1 MILQALVCCYEALA
15 GRGELEKEGW
25 SPVKVGWGLELDA
38 DGQVKSLLLMGG
50 TDAKGKQRP
59 RIMKL
64 PDPVKRSSGVA
75 ANFLC
80 DNSAYVLG
88 VDAKGKPERTRE
100 CFAACAQKHLNILKD
115 VQHPTAKAILNFFE
129 RWKPENAACHPA
141 IQPNLEALLKGGNI
155 VFVTHDAEGELQL
168 AQDVPEIRRAWD
180 EAYANSDDAVMG
192 RRLVTGEEG
201 PIAIL
206 HSSIK
211 GVMGAQ
217 SSGASLVSFNAP
229 AFESYGKENAR
240 DNQGQGRNAPVGKY
254 AAFAYGA
261 ALNYM
266 VGHADFH
273 GRLGDTTLVYWAEGA
288 EPAYGSAF
296 MAMMGMGGDDKNEIT
311 QKELSG
317 LLTALCQGNTVKW
330 ANVPLNPKNR
340 FYILGLAPNASRLS
354 VRFFLQNSF
363 DEFAQN
369 YQKHQD
375 DLKIVHSASDERET
389 LSMWAL
395 LGETV
400 VKKNNKPP
408 KSQRQLVEEIKETA
422 IKNPNKP
429 PKFQRQLV
437 EEMLNAILTG
447 SPYPSTLFT
456 QVEIRIRAEK
466 DINRGKA
473 AIIKAY
479 LRRNVVEQQRKNA
492 HVYEEVLGVALNE
505 SKTTDLPYRL
515 GRLFAVLEALQLEA
529 FKDNNNRDSK
539 PNTTIKDQFF
549 SSACATPAVAFPI
562 IVDRAQKYLRK
573 LKAKNKEGLA
583 RYYSG
588 MMDDIIGNFEEKR
601 YPAHLSLEDQGI
613 FQIGYYHQRQRMY
626 AKKEEKDNG

>member
-1 MILQALVCCYEALA
+1 MILQALVRCYEALA
-15 GRGELEKEGW
+15 ERGELEKPGW
-25 SPVKVGWGLELDA
+25 SPVKVSWGLELDA

-50 TDAKGKQRP
+50 TDAKGKQIP
-59 RIMKL
+59 RVMKL

-88 VDAKGKPERTRE
+88 IDAKGKPERTRE
-100 CFAACAQKHLNILKD
+100 CFAACARKHQD
-115 VQHPTAKAILNFFE
+115 VLRDVRHPTAKAILNFFE

-141 IQPNLEALLKGGNI
+141 IQPNLETLLKGGNI

-180 EAYANSDDAVMG
+180 EAYAKSDDAVMG
-192 RRLVTGEEG
+192 RCLVTGEEG

-206 HSSIK
+206 HPSIK

-229 AFESYGKENAR
+229 AFESYGKESAR

-296 MAMMGMGGDDKNEIT
+296 MAMMGMGGEDKNEIT
-311 QKELSG
+311 QKELRG

-330 ANVPLNPKNR
+330 ENVPLNPKNR

-363 DEFAQN
+363 DEFVQN
-369 YQKHQD
+369 YQKHQE
-375 DLKIVHSASDERET
+375 DLDIVRPTFDERET

-395 LGETV
+395 L
-400 VKKNNKPP
+400 
-408 KSQRQLVEEIKETA
+408 RETA

-429 PKFQRQLV
+429 PEFQRQLV

-466 DINRGKA
+466 EINRGKA

-529 FKDNNNRDSK
+529 FRDNNNRDSK

-549 SSACATPAVAFPI
+549 SSACATPVVAFPI

-583 RYYSG
+583 RYYSD

-626 AKKEEKDNG
+626 AKKEEKDDG

>member
-1 MILQALVCCYEALA
+1 MILQALVRCYEALA
-15 GRGELEKEGW
+15 ERGELEKPGW
-25 SPVKVGWGLELDA
+25 SPVKVSWGLELDA

-50 TDAKGKQRP
+50 TDAKGKQIP
-59 RIMKL
+59 RVMKL

-100 CFAACAQKHLNILKD
+100 CFAACARKHQDVLKD
-115 VQHPTAKAILNFFE
+115 VRHPTAKAILNFFE

-141 IQPNLEALLKGGNI
+141 IQPNLETLLKGGNI

-180 EAYANSDDAVMG
+180 EAYAKSDDAVMG
-192 RRLVTGEEG
+192 RCLVTGEEG

-206 HSSIK
+206 HPSIK

-229 AFESYGKENAR
+229 AFESYGKESAR

-266 VGHADFH
+266 VGQGDFH

-296 MAMMGMGGDDKNEIT
+296 MAMMGMGGEDKNEIT

-317 LLTALCQGNTVKW
+317 VLTALCQGHTVKW
-330 ANVPLNPKNR
+330 ANVPLNPENR

-354 VRFFLQNSF
+354 VCFFLQDSF
-363 DEFAQN
+363 GAFVKH
-369 YQKHQD
+369 YQKHQER
-375 DLKIVHSASDERET
+375 LNIVRPAFDERET

-395 LGETV
+395 LRETV
-400 VKKNNKPP
+400 I
-408 KSQRQLVEEIKETA
+408 KS
-422 IKNPNKP
+422 PNKP

-437 EEMLNAILTG
+437 EEMLRAVLTG
-447 SPYPSTLFT
+447 SRYPSALYT
-456 QVEIRIRAEK
+456 QTEIRLRAEK
-466 DINRGKA
+466 NINRGKA

-479 LRRNVVEQQRKNA
+479 LLRNVVEQQKDQT
-492 HVYEEVLGVALNE
+492 HIYKEVLDVELNE
-505 SKTTDLPYRL
+505 QSTYLPYRL
-515 GRLFAVLEALQLEA
+515 GRLFAVLEAVQQKA
-529 FKDNNNRDSK
+529 NPNI
-539 PNTTIKDQFF
+539 NTTIKDRYFN
-549 SSACATPAVAFPI
+549 SACATPALVFPTLL
-562 IVDRAQKYLRK
+562 RLAQ
-573 LKAKNKEGLA
+573 
-583 RYYSG
+583 S
-588 MMDDIIGNFEEKR
+588 
-601 YPAHLSLEDQGI
+601 HLSKIGGGAEVYYDKMITELLGDVTQSYPLRLSLQDQGI
-613 FQIGYYHQRQRMY
+613 FQIGYYHQKQKLFT
-626 AKKEEKDNG
+626 KKEEKDNG

>member
-1 MILQALVCCYEALA
+1 MILQALVRCYEALA
-15 GRGELEKEGW
+15 ERGELEKEGW
-25 SPVKVGWGLELDA
+25 SPVKVSWGLELDA

-50 TDAKGKQRP
+50 TDAKGKQIP
-59 RIMKL
+59 RVMKL
-64 PDPVKRSSGVA
+64 PDPVKRASGIA
-75 ANFLC
+75 TNFLC
-80 DNSAYVLG
+80 DNSSYILG
-88 VDAKGKPERTRE
+88 IDAKGKPERTRG
-100 CFAACAQKHLNILKD
+100 CFAACAQKHQDVLKD
-115 VQHPTAKAILNFFE
+115 VRHPTAKAILNFFE

-192 RRLVTGEEG
+192 RCLVTGEEG

-254 AAFAYGA
+254 AAFAYVA

-266 VGHADFH
+266 IGHADFH

-296 MAMMGMGGDDKNEIT
+296 MAMMGMGGEDKNEIT

-317 LLTALCQGNTVKW
+317 VLNALCQGNTVKW
-330 ANVPLNPKNR
+330 ANVPLNPENR

-354 VRFFLQNSF
+354 VCFFLQDSF
-363 DEFAQN
+363 GALVTH
-369 YQKHQD
+369 YQKHQER
-375 DLKIVHSASDERET
+375 LNIVRPAFDERET

-395 LGETV
+395 LRETV
-400 VKKNNKPP
+400 NPNSRD
-408 KSQRQLVEEIKETA
+408 KSAQPQLVG
-422 IKNPNKP
+422 
-429 PKFQRQLV
+429 
-437 EEMLNAILTG
+437 EMLRAVLTG
-447 SPYPSTLFT
+447 SLYPSALYT
-456 QVEIRIRAEK
+456 QTEIRLRAEK

-473 AIIKAY
+473 AMIKAY
-479 LRRNVVEQQRKNA
+479 LLRNVVEQQKDQT
-492 HVYEEVLGVALNE
+492 HIYKEVLDVELNE
-505 SKTTDLPYRL
+505 QSTYLPYRL
-515 GRLFAVLEALQLEA
+515 GRLFAVLEAVQQKA
-529 FKDNNNRDSK
+529 NPNI
-539 PNTTIKDQFF
+539 NTTIKDRYFN
-549 SSACATPAVAFPI
+549 SGCATPALVFPTLL
-562 IVDRAQKYLRK
+562 RLAQ
-573 LKAKNKEGLA
+573 
-583 RYYSG
+583 S
-588 MMDDIIGNFEEKR
+588 
-601 YPAHLSLEDQGI
+601 HLSKIGGGAAVYYDKMITELLGDVTQSYPPRLSLQDQGI
-613 FQIGYYHQRQRMY
+613 FQIGYYHQKQKLFT
-626 AKKEEKDNG
+626 KKEEKDNG

>member
-1 MILQALVCCYEALA
+1 MILQALVRCYEALA
-15 GRGELEKEGW
+15 ERGELEKPGW
-25 SPVKVGWGLELDA
+25 SPVKVSWGLELDA

-50 TDAKGKQRP
+50 TDAKGKQIP
-59 RIMKL
+59 RVMKL

-88 VDAKGKPERTRE
+88 IDAKGKPERTRE
-100 CFAACAQKHLNILKD
+100 CFAACARKHQDVLKD
-115 VQHPTAKAILNFFE
+115 VRHPTAKAILNFFE

-180 EAYANSDDAVMG
+180 EAYAKSDDAVMG
-192 RRLVTGEEG
+192 RCLVTGEEG

-206 HSSIK
+206 HPSIK

-229 AFESYGKENAR
+229 AFESYGKESAR

-266 VGHADFH
+266 VGQADFH

-296 MAMMGMGGDDKNEIT
+296 MAMMGMGGEDKNEIT
-311 QKELSG
+311 QKELRG

-330 ANVPLNPKNR
+330 ENVPLNPKNR
-340 FYILGLAPNASRLS
+340 FYILGIAPNASRLS

-363 DEFAQN
+363 EKFAKK

-375 DLKIVHSASDERET
+375 DLKIVHSASDERES

-395 LGETV
+395 L
-400 VKKNNKPP
+400 
-408 KSQRQLVEEIKETA
+408 RETA

-456 QVEIRIRAEK
+456 QVEIRIRAERE
-466 DINRGKA
+466 INREKA

-479 LRRNVVEQQRKNA
+479 LRRNVAKRQKDQK
-492 HVYEEVLGVALNE
+492 HIYKGVLGVELNI
-505 SKTTDLPYRL
+505 SKTTYLPYRL
-515 GRLFAVLEALQLEA
+515 GRLFAVLEAVQQKA
-529 FKDNNNRDSK
+529 NPNI
-539 PNTTIKDQFF
+539 NTTIKDRYFN
-549 SSACATPAVAFPI
+549 SACATPALVFPTLL
-562 IVDRAQKYLRK
+562 RLAQ
-573 LKAKNKEGLA
+573 
-583 RYYSG
+583 S
-588 MMDDIIGNFEEKR
+588 
-601 YPAHLSLEDQGI
+601 HLSKIGGGAEVYYDKMITELLGDVTQSYPLRLSLQDQGI
-613 FQIGYYHQRQRMY
+613 FQIGYYHQKQKLFT
-626 AKKEEKDNG
+626 KKEEKDNG

>member
-1 MILQALVCCYEALA
+1 MILQALVRCYEALA

-25 SPVKVGWGLELDA
+25 SPVKVSWGLELDA

-50 TDAKGKQRP
+50 TDAKGKQIP
-59 RIMKL
+59 RVMKL
-64 PDPVKRSSGVA
+64 PDPVKRASGIA
-75 ANFLC
+75 TNFLC
-80 DNSAYVLG
+80 DNSSYILG
-88 VDAKGKPERTRE
+88 IDAKGKPERTRG

-155 VFVTHDAEGELQL
+155 VFVTHDAEGKLQL

-192 RRLVTGEEG
+192 RCLVTGEEG
-201 PIAIL
+201 PVAIL
-206 HSSIK
+206 HPSIK

-266 VGHADFH
+266 VGQADFH
-273 GRLGDTTLVYWAEGA
+273 GRMGDTTLVYWAEGA

-330 ANVPLNPKNR
+330 ENVPLNPENR
-340 FYILGLAPNASRLS
+340 FYILGIAPNASRLS
-354 VRFFLQNSF
+354 VCFFLQDSF
-363 DEFAQN
+363 GALVTH
-369 YQKHQD
+369 YQKHQER
-375 DLKIVHSASDERET
+375 LNIVRPAFDERET
-389 LSMWAL
+389 LSIWAL
-395 LGETV
+395 LRETV
-400 VKKNNKPP
+400 NPNSRD
-408 KSQRQLVEEIKETA
+408 KSAQPQLVG
-422 IKNPNKP
+422 
-429 PKFQRQLV
+429 
-437 EEMLNAILTG
+437 EMLRAVLTG
-447 SPYPSTLFT
+447 SLYPSALYT
-456 QVEIRIRAEK
+456 QTEIRLRAEK

-473 AIIKAY
+473 AMIKAY
-479 LRRNVVEQQRKNA
+479 LLRNVVEQQKDQT
-492 HVYEEVLGVALNE
+492 HIYEEVLGVELNE
-505 SKTTDLPYRL
+505 QSTYLPYRL
-515 GRLFAVLEALQLEA
+515 GRLFAVLEAVQQKA
-529 FKDNNNRDSK
+529 NPNI
-539 PNTTIKDQFF
+539 NTTIKDRYFN
-549 SSACATPAVAFPI
+549 SGCATPALVFPTLL
-562 IVDRAQKYLRK
+562 RLAQ
-573 LKAKNKEGLA
+573 
-583 RYYSG
+583 S
-588 MMDDIIGNFEEKR
+588 
-601 YPAHLSLEDQGI
+601 HLSKIGGGAEVYYDKMITELLGDVTQSYPLRLDLQDQGI
-613 FQIGYYHQRQRMY
+613 FQIGYYHQKQKLFT
-626 AKKEEKDNG
+626 KKEEKDNG

>member
-1 MILQALVCCYEALA
+1 MILQALVRCYEALA
-15 GRGELEKEGW
+15 GRGELEKPGW
-25 SPVKVGWGLELDA
+25 SPVKVSWGLELDA

-50 TDAKGKQRP
+50 TDAKGKQSP

-100 CFAACAQKHLNILKD
+100 CFAACAQKHQDILKD
-115 VQHPTAKAILNFFE
+115 VRHPTAKAILNFFE
-129 RWKPENAACHPA
+129 RWQPENAACHPA

-192 RRLVTGEEG
+192 RCLVTGEEG

-206 HSSIK
+206 HPSIK

-254 AAFAYGA
+254 AAFAYVA

-266 VGHADFH
+266 IGQADFH

-296 MAMMGMGGDDKNEIT
+296 MAMMGMGGEDKNEIT

-317 LLTALCQGNTVKW
+317 VLTALCQGNTVKW
-330 ANVPLNPKNR
+330 ENVPLNPENR

-354 VRFFLQNSF
+354 VGFFLQDSF
-363 DEFAQN
+363 GTFVTH
-369 YQKHQD
+369 YQKHQER
-375 DLKIVHSASDERET
+375 LNIVRPAFDERET

-395 LGETV
+395 L
-400 VKKNNKPP
+400 
-408 KSQRQLVEEIKETA
+408 RETA

-473 AIIKAY
+473 AMIKAY
-479 LRRNVVEQQRKNA
+479 LLRNVVERQKDQT
-492 HVYEEVLGVALNE
+492 HIYEEVLGVELNE
-505 SKTTDLPYRL
+505 QSTYLPYRL
-515 GRLFAVLEALQLEA
+515 GRLFAVLEAVQQKA
-529 FKDNNNRDSK
+529 NPNI
-539 PNTTIKDQFF
+539 NTTIKDRYFN
-549 SSACATPAVAFPI
+549 SACATPALVFPTLL
-562 IVDRAQKYLRK
+562 RLAQ
-573 LKAKNKEGLA
+573 
-583 RYYSG
+583 S
-588 MMDDIIGNFEEKR
+588 
-601 YPAHLSLEDQGI
+601 HLSKIGGGAAVYYDKMITELLGDVTQSYPPRLSLQDQGI
-613 FQIGYYHQRQRMY
+613 FQIGYYHQKQKLFT
-626 AKKEEKDNG
+626 KKEEKDNG

>member
-1 MILQALVCCYEALA
+1 MILQALVRCYEALA
-15 GRGELEKEGW
+15 ERGELEKPGW
-25 SPVKVGWGLELDA
+25 SPVKVSWGLELDA

-50 TDAKGKQRP
+50 TDAKGKQILRV
-59 RIMKL
+59 MKL

-100 CFAACAQKHLNILKD
+100 CFAACARKHQDVLKD
-115 VQHPTAKAILNFFE
+115 VRHPTAKAILNFFE

-141 IQPNLEALLKGGNI
+141 IQPNLETLLKGGNI

-168 AQDVPEIRRAWD
+168 AQDVPEIGRAWD
-180 EAYANSDDAVMG
+180 EAYAKSDDAVMG
-192 RRLVTGEEG
+192 RCLVTGEEG

-206 HSSIK
+206 HPSIK

-229 AFESYGKENAR
+229 AFESYGKESAR

-266 VGHADFH
+266 VGQADFH

-296 MAMMGMGGDDKNEIT
+296 MAMMGMGGEDKNEIT

-317 LLTALCQGNTVKW
+317 VLTALCQGNTVKW
-330 ANVPLNPKNR
+330 ENVPLNPENR

-354 VRFFLQNSF
+354 VGFFLQDSF
-363 DEFAQN
+363 GAFVTH
-369 YQKHQD
+369 YQKHQER
-375 DLKIVHSASDERET
+375 LNIVRPAFDERET

-395 LGETV
+395 L
-400 VKKNNKPP
+400 
-408 KSQRQLVEEIKETA
+408 RETA
-422 IKNPNKP
+422 IKSPNKP

-437 EEMLNAILTG
+437 EEMLRAVLTG
-447 SPYPSTLFT
+447 SLYPSALYT
-456 QVEIRIRAEK
+456 QTEIRLRAEK
-466 DINRGKA
+466 EINRGKA

-479 LRRNVVEQQRKNA
+479 LLRNIVEQQKDQT
-492 HVYEEVLGVALNE
+492 HVYKEVLDVELNE
-505 SKTTDLPYRL
+505 QSTYLPYRL
-515 GRLFAVLEALQLEA
+515 GRLFAVLEAVQQKA
-529 FKDNNNRDSK
+529 NPNI
-539 PNTTIKDQFF
+539 NTTIKDRYFN
-549 SSACATPAVAFPI
+549 SACATPALVFPTLL
-562 IVDRAQKYLRK
+562 RLAQ
-573 LKAKNKEGLA
+573 
-583 RYYSG
+583 S
-588 MMDDIIGNFEEKR
+588 
-601 YPAHLSLEDQGI
+601 HLSKIGGGAEVYYDKMITELLGDVTQSYPPRLSLQDQGI
-613 FQIGYYHQRQRMY
+613 FQIGYYHQKQKLFT
-626 AKKEEKDNG
+626 KKEEKDNG

>member
-1 MILQALVCCYEALA
+1 MILQALVRCYEALA
-15 GRGELEKEGW
+15 ERGELEKPGW
-25 SPVKVGWGLELDA
+25 SPVKVSWGLELDA

-50 TDAKGKQRP
+50 TDAKGKQIP
-59 RIMKL
+59 RVMKL

-100 CFAACAQKHLNILKD
+100 CFAACARKHQDVLKD
-115 VQHPTAKAILNFFE
+115 VRHPTAKAILNFFE

-141 IQPNLEALLKGGNI
+141 IQPNLETLLKGGNI

-180 EAYANSDDAVMG
+180 EAYAKSDDAVMG
-192 RRLVTGEEG
+192 RCLVTGEEG

-206 HSSIK
+206 HPSIK

-229 AFESYGKENAR
+229 AFESYGKESAR

-296 MAMMGMGGDDKNEIT
+296 MAMMGMGGEDKNEIT

-317 LLTALCQGNTVKW
+317 VLTALCQGYTVKW

-375 DLKIVHSASDERET
+375 DLKIVHSATDERES

-395 LGETV
+395 L
-400 VKKNNKPP
+400 
-408 KSQRQLVEEIKETA
+408 RETA
-422 IKNPNKP
+422 IKNPDKP

-466 DINRGKA
+466 EINRGKA

-479 LRRNVVEQQRKNA
+479 LWRNVAKRQKDQK
-492 HVYEEVLGVALNE
+492 HIYKGVLGVALNE

-515 GRLFAVLEALQLEA
+515 GRLFAVLEALQSEA
-529 FKDNNNRDSK
+529 FKDNNNRDGK

-583 RYYSG
+583 RYYSD
-588 MMDDIIGNFEEKR
+588 MMDDIIGNIEEKR
-601 YPAHLSLEDQGI
+601 YPAHLSLEDQGV

>member
-1 MILQALVCCYEALA
+1 MILQALVRCYEALA
-15 GRGELEKEGW
+15 ERGELEKEGW
-25 SPVKVGWGLELDA
+25 SPVKVSWGLELDA

-50 TDAKGKQRP
+50 TDTKGKQIP
-59 RIMKL
+59 RVMKL
-64 PDPVKRSSGVA
+64 PDPVKRASGIA
-75 ANFLC
+75 TNFLC
-80 DNSAYVLG
+80 DNSSYILG
-88 VDAKGKPERTRE
+88 IDAKGKPERTRE

-192 RRLVTGEEG
+192 RCLVTGEEG

-206 HSSIK
+206 HPSIK

-296 MAMMGMGGDDKNEIT
+296 MAMMGMGGEDKNEIT
-311 QKELSG
+311 QKELRG

-330 ANVPLNPKNR
+330 ENVPLNPENR
-340 FYILGLAPNASRLS
+340 FYILGIAPNASRLS
-354 VRFFLQNSF
+354 VCFFLQDSF
-363 DEFAQN
+363 GALVTH
-369 YQKHQD
+369 YQKHQER
-375 DLKIVHSASDERET
+375 LNIVRPAFDERET

-395 LGETV
+395 LRETV
-400 VKKNNKPP
+400 
-408 KSQRQLVEEIKETA
+408 
-422 IKNPNKP
+422 NPNSRDKSAQP
-429 PKFQRQLV
+429 QLIG
-437 EEMLNAILTG
+437 EMLRAVLTG
-447 SPYPSTLFT
+447 SLYPSALYT
-456 QVEIRIRAEK
+456 QTEIRLRAEK

-473 AIIKAY
+473 AMIKAY
-479 LRRNVVEQQRKNA
+479 LLRNVVEQQKDQT
-492 HVYEEVLGVALNE
+492 HIYKEVLDVELNE
-505 SKTTDLPYRL
+505 QSIYLPYRL
-515 GRLFAVLEALQLEA
+515 GRLFAVLEAVQQKA
-529 FKDNNNRDSK
+529 NPNI
-539 PNTTIKDQFF
+539 NTTIKDRYFN
-549 SSACATPAVAFPI
+549 SGCATPALVFPTLL
-562 IVDRAQKYLRK
+562 RLAQ
-573 LKAKNKEGLA
+573 
-583 RYYSG
+583 S
-588 MMDDIIGNFEEKR
+588 
-601 YPAHLSLEDQGI
+601 HLSKIGGGAAVYYDKMITELLGDVTQSYPPRLSLQDQGI

>member
-1 MILQALVCCYEALA
+1 MILQALVRCYEALA
-15 GRGELEKEGW
+15 ERGELEKPGW
-25 SPVKVGWGLELDA
+25 SPVKVSWGLELDA

-50 TDAKGKQRP
+50 TDAKGKQIP
-59 RIMKL
+59 RVMKL

-100 CFAACAQKHLNILKD
+100 CFAACARKHQDVLKD
-115 VQHPTAKAILNFFE
+115 VRHPTAKAILNFFE
-129 RWKPENAACHPA
+129 RWQPENAACHPA

-180 EAYANSDDAVMG
+180 EAYAKSDDAVMG
-192 RRLVTGEEG
+192 RCLVTGEEG

-206 HSSIK
+206 HPSIK

-229 AFESYGKENAR
+229 AFESYGKESAR

-266 VGHADFH
+266 VGQADFH

-296 MAMMGMGGDDKNEIT
+296 MAMMGMGGEDKNEIT

-317 LLTALCQGNTVKW
+317 VLTALCQGYTVKW

-369 YQKHQD
+369 YQKHQE
-375 DLKIVHSASDERET
+375 DLDIVRPAFDERET

-395 LGETV
+395 L
-400 VKKNNKPP
+400 
-408 KSQRQLVEEIKETA
+408 RETA

-466 DINRGKA
+466 EINRGKA

-479 LRRNVVEQQRKNA
+479 LWRNVAKRQKDQK
-492 HVYEEVLGVALNE
+492 HIYEEVLGVALNE

-529 FKDNNNRDSK
+529 FRDNNNRDSK

-549 SSACATPAVAFPI
+549 SSACATPVVAFPI

-583 RYYSG
+583 RYYSD

-601 YPAHLSLEDQGI
+601 YPAHLSLEDQGV

>member
-1 MILQALVCCYEALA
+1 MILQALVRCYEALA
-15 GRGELEKEGW
+15 ERGELEKPGW
-25 SPVKVGWGLELDA
+25 SPVKVSWGLELDA

-50 TDAKGKQRP
+50 TDAKGKQIP
-59 RIMKL
+59 RVMKL

-100 CFAACAQKHLNILKD
+100 CFAACARKHQDVLKD
-115 VQHPTAKAILNFFE
+115 VRHPTAKAILNFFE

-180 EAYANSDDAVMG
+180 EAYAKSDDAVMG
-192 RRLVTGEEG
+192 RCLVTGEEG

-206 HSSIK
+206 HPSIK

-229 AFESYGKENAR
+229 AFESYGKESAR

-296 MAMMGMGGDDKNEIT
+296 MAMMGMGGEDKNEIT

-317 LLTALCQGNTVKW
+317 VLTALCGGHTVKW

-369 YQKHQD
+369 YQKHQE
-375 DLKIVHSASDERET
+375 DLDIVRPAFDERET

-395 LGETV
+395 L
-400 VKKNNKPP
+400 
-408 KSQRQLVEEIKETA
+408 RETA

-429 PKFQRQLV
+429 PEFQRQLV

-456 QVEIRIRAEK
+456 QVEIRIRAERE
-466 DINRGKA
+466 INREKA

-479 LRRNVVEQQRKNA
+479 LWRNVAKRQKDQK
-492 HVYEEVLGVALNE
+492 HIYKGVLGVELNI
-505 SKTTDLPYRL
+505 SKTTYLPYRL

-529 FKDNNNRDSK
+529 FRDNNNRDSK

-549 SSACATPAVAFPI
+549 SSACATPVVAFPI

-588 MMDDIIGNFEEKR
+588 MMDEIIGNFGES

>member
-1 MILQALVCCYEALA
+1 MILQALVRCYEALA
-15 GRGELEKEGW
+15 ERGELEKPGW
-25 SPVKVGWGLELDA
+25 SPMKVSWGLELDA

-50 TDAKGKQRP
+50 TDAKGKQIP
-59 RIMKL
+59 RVMKL

-88 VDAKGKPERTRE
+88 IDAKGKPERTRE
-100 CFAACAQKHLNILKD
+100 CFAACARKHQDVLKD
-115 VQHPTAKAILNFFE
+115 VRHPTAKAILNFFE

-141 IQPNLEALLKGGNI
+141 IQPNLETLLKGGNI

-180 EAYANSDDAVMG
+180 EAYAKSDDAVMG
-192 RRLVTGEEG
+192 RCLVTGEEG

-206 HSSIK
+206 HPSIK

-229 AFESYGKENAR
+229 AFESYGKESAR

-266 VGHADFH
+266 VGQADFH

-296 MAMMGMGGDDKNEIT
+296 MAMMGMGGEDKNEIT
-311 QKELSG
+311 QKELRG

-330 ANVPLNPKNR
+330 ANVPLNPENR
-340 FYILGLAPNASRLS
+340 FYILGIAPNASRLS

-363 DEFAQN
+363 EKFAKK

-375 DLKIVHSASDERET
+375 DLKIVHSASDERES

-395 LGETV
+395 L
-400 VKKNNKPP
+400 
-408 KSQRQLVEEIKETA
+408 RETA

-429 PKFQRQLV
+429 PEFQRQLV

-456 QVEIRIRAEK
+456 QVEIRIRAERE
-466 DINRGKA
+466 INREKA

-479 LRRNVVEQQRKNA
+479 LWRNVAKRQKDQK
-492 HVYEEVLGVALNE
+492 HIYKGVLGMELNI
-505 SKTTDLPYRL
+505 SKTTYLPYRL
-515 GRLFAVLEALQLEA
+515 GRLFAVLEALQSEA

-549 SSACATPAVAFPI
+549 SSACATPVVAFPI
-562 IVDRAQKYLRK
+562 IVDRAQNHLRK

-588 MMDDIIGNFEEKR
+588 MMDEIIGNFGES

>member
-1 MILQALVCCYEALA
+1 MILQALVRCYEALA
-15 GRGELEKEGW
+15 ERGELEKPGW
-25 SPVKVGWGLELDA
+25 SPVKVSWGLELDA

-50 TDAKGKQRP
+50 TDAKGKQIP
-59 RIMKL
+59 RVMKL
-64 PDPVKRSSGVA
+64 PDPVKRASGIA
-75 ANFLC
+75 TNFLC
-80 DNSAYVLG
+80 DNSSYILG

-192 RRLVTGEEG
+192 RCLVTGEEG

-229 AFESYGKENAR
+229 AFESYGKESAR

-254 AAFAYGA
+254 AAFAYVA

-296 MAMMGMGGDDKNEIT
+296 MAMMGMGGEDKNEIT
-311 QKELSG
+311 QKELRG

-330 ANVPLNPKNR
+330 ENVPLNPENR

-354 VRFFLQNSF
+354 VGFFLQDSF
-363 DEFAQN
+363 DAFVKH
-369 YQKHQD
+369 YQKHQER
-375 DLKIVHSASDERET
+375 LNIVRPAFDERET

-395 LGETV
+395 L
-400 VKKNNKPP
+400 
-408 KSQRQLVEEIKETA
+408 RETA
-422 IKNPNKP
+422 IKSPNKP

-437 EEMLNAILTG
+437 EEMLRAVLTG
-447 SPYPSTLFT
+447 SLYPSALYT
-456 QVEIRIRAEK
+456 QTEIRLRAEK

-473 AIIKAY
+473 AMIKAY
-479 LRRNVVEQQRKNA
+479 LLRNVVERQKDQT
-492 HVYEEVLGVALNE
+492 HIYEEVLDVELNE
-505 SKTTDLPYRL
+505 QSTYLPYRL
-515 GRLFAVLEALQLEA
+515 GRLFAVLEAVQQKA
-529 FKDNNNRDSK
+529 NPNI
-539 PNTTIKDQFF
+539 NTTIKDRYFN
-549 SSACATPAVAFPI
+549 SGCATPALVFPTLL
-562 IVDRAQKYLRK
+562 RLAQ
-573 LKAKNKEGLA
+573 
-583 RYYSG
+583 S
-588 MMDDIIGNFEEKR
+588 
-601 YPAHLSLEDQGI
+601 HLSKIGGGAAVYYDKMITELLGDVTQSYPPRLSLQDQGI

>member
-1 MILQALVCCYEALA
+1 MILQALVRCYEALA
-15 GRGELEKEGW
+15 ERGELEKPGW
-25 SPVKVGWGLELDA
+25 SPVKVSWGLELDA
-38 DGQVKSLLLMGG
+38 DGQVKSLLPLGG
-50 TDAKGKQRP
+50 MDTKSKQFSRTMTLP
-59 RIMKL
+59 NKL
-64 PDPVKRSSGVA
+64 KSTSRASS
-75 ANFLC
+75 NFLW
-80 DNSAYVLG
+80 DNSEYILG
-88 VDAKGKPERTRE
+88 LGKKENKTE
-100 CFAACAQKHLNILKD
+100 KNFQACVWRHQEILKD
-115 VQHPTAKAILNFFE
+115 VKHPFAQAIVKFFDG
-129 RWKPENAACHPA
+129 WKPENSFENP
-141 IQPNLEALLKGGNI
+141 IIKTNIRELIKGGNI
-155 VFVTHDAEGELQL
+155 VFVMEDSNGELQF
-168 AQDVPEIRRAWD
+168 AHDVPEIRRAWD
-180 EAYANSDDAVMG
+180 ETYISMG
-192 RRLVTGEEG
+192 NEEVGRCLVTGEKT

-206 HSSIK
+206 HPSIS
-211 GVMGAQ
+211 GVYGAK
-217 SSGASLVSFNAP
+217 SFGALLVSFNMESS
-229 AFESYGKENAR
+229 ESYGKE
-240 DNQGQGRNAPVGKY
+240 QGRNAPVGKY
-254 AAFAYGA
+254 AAFAYGS

-296 MAMMGMGGDDKNEIT
+296 MAMMGMGGEDKNEIT

-330 ANVPLNPKNR
+330 ENVPLNPKNR

-529 FKDNNNRDSK
+529 FRDNNNRDSK

-583 RYYSG
+583 RYYSD

-601 YPAHLSLEDQGI
+601 YPTHLSLEDQGI